1 MSRVQIN
8 CEVVYK
14 TCFTHMLNIWTVIII
29 IRHTITIKVI
39 DTHITNSLGCRE
51 ILKTQNQHQIKGCE
65 GGALIVL
72 IYLFPGFMPGKE

>member
-39 DTHITNSLGCRE
+39 DTYITNSLCCRE
-51 ILKTQNQHQIKGCE
+51 ILKTQIKGCE

-72 IYLFPGFMPGKE
+72 IYLFPGFMPGKD